1 MTSPI
6 SFLTLPPEVRAI
18 IYASVFDQTDE
29 RIKLELELDHHP
41 DDHVLTSS
49 HIQWQLH
56 ETSIHHPLFLVS
68 KQVNAEAW
76 DAFRTELYII
86 RDFAVQCET
95 TKSGPRRPLCIKPV
109 GGIHTGLDLKPWDLP
124 PAALDDD
131 YSRLLKGSITWSVTT
146 LRLFSILGFNQ
157 RYMNKKYLPKLELVI
172 FESIAASAGR
182 EDFPGEA
189 HAIDTSE
196 VVQIVTP
203 TLDSYVS
210 FVLQSFQSPWDV
222 RAGLHDK
229 RLLSLL
235 HRNACAYTTTGLGS
249 REDRGFDVHVT
260 ARIGICRVAD
270 SMGHKTAIADM
281 KVTYDFDTLKVLRKW
296 DWWDSG
302 AFVRPRGWKDDGINE
317 VSRCRVP

>member
-1 MTSPI
+1 MSSPI
-6 SFLTLPPEVRAI
+6 SFLALPPEVRAI
-18 IYASVFDQTDE
+18 VYASVFDQE
-29 RIKLELELDHHP
+29 NSCVKLELELDHHP
-41 DDHVLTSS
+41 DGQVLTSS

-68 KQVNAEAW
+68 KQVSAEAW
-76 DAFRTELYII
+76 DSFHTELYIV

-95 TKSGPRRPLCIKPV
+95 TKAGPRRPLCIKPV
-109 GGIHTGLDLKPWDLP
+109 GGIHTGLNLKPWDLP
-124 PAALDDD
+124 PAALDED
-131 YSRLLKGSITWSVTT
+131 YSRLLKGSIMKSIIT
-146 LRLFSILGFNQ
+146 LRLFSVLGFNQ
-157 RYMNKKYLPKLELVI
+157 HYMNRKHLPKLELVI

-182 EDFPGEA
+182 EDFPGEEQVA
-189 HAIDTSE
+189 ATNDAVE
-196 VVQIVTP
+196 IVTP

-229 RLLSLL
+229 RLMSLL

-270 SMGHKTAIADM
+270 SMGHKTAVADM
-281 KVTYDFDTLKVLRKW
+281 
-296 DWWDSG
+296 
-302 AFVRPRGWKDDGINE
+302 
-317 VSRCRVP
+317 VSCLQSQCILA